1 MPEALT
7 KPGVSFLRARRFGS
21 SSGHRNLSVSQ
32 SVVQGAH
39 RLWVRYRVRLHI
51 LLLAL
56 GSYPS
61 WAQAIKATRGMMRFK
76 EEVYG
81 GGDIKMVRC
90 GRQYYFSIYA
100 PGYPS
105 AAFDDYIRSELH
117 RFVPM
122 ARKANR
128 LSFLFFAVTRR
139 CPLQCEHCFEW
150 ERLNGEETFTQPELQ
165 AVVAHYQQEGV
176 SQFHLSGGEP
186 MVRFSDLEALI
197 AGADKKSEFW
207 ILTSGLNLTRENA
220 RRLKSAGATGV
231 VVSLDHFDAGA
242 HNTFR
247 GSRHAHQWVVDAVRH
262 AREAGLVVAVT
273 VCATRSFT
281 TPENLLHYAEY
292 VRSLGVAF
300 IQVLEPKAVGRYQGR
315 KVSLDWQQLQ
325 VLEDFYTT
333 LNFDPR
339 YKDYPVV
346 LYHGYHQRRIGC
358 LSAGSRNL
366 YIDSEGF
373 INACPFCQSRSYHVR
388 EVLHRGEKGIV
399 PPIMCCPDYG
409 VDSLH

>member
-1 MPEALT
+1 MPHVLS
-7 KPGVSFLRARRFGS
+7 KPEVPFVGVQKFPSTG
-21 SSGHRNLSVSQ
+21 GHRKHATPQ
-32 SVVQGAH
+32 GVVQGAR

-56 GSYPS
+56 RSYGTVS
-61 WAQAIKATRGMMRFK
+61 EAIKATRGMMRFK
-76 EEVYG
+76 EDVYG

-90 GRQYYFSIYA
+90 GRQYFFSIYA

-122 ARKANR
+122 AKKTNR
-128 LSFLFFAVTRR
+128 LSFLFLAITRR

-150 ERLNGEETFTQPELQ
+150 ERLNGEEAFTFQELQ
-165 AVVAHYQQEGV
+165 EVVAHYQQEGAA
-176 SQFHLSGGEP
+176 QFHLSGGEP
-186 MVRFSDLEALI
+186 MVRFADLEALI

-207 ILTSGLNLTRENA
+207 VLTSGLNVTREHAN
-220 RRLKSAGATGV
+220 RLKRAGATGLV
-231 VVSLDHFDAGA
+231 ISLDHFDAGA

-247 GSRHAHQWVVDAVRH
+247 GSRHAHQWVLDAIGN
-262 AREAGLVVAVT
+262 ARAAGLVVAVT

-292 VRSLGVAF
+292 VCSLGVSF
-300 IQVLEPKAVGRYQGR
+300 IQVLEPKAAGRYQGR
-315 KVSLDWQQLQ
+315 KVGLDWQQLQ
-325 VLEDFYTT
+325 VLEDFYKT

-358 LSAGSRNL
+358 LSAGDRNL
-366 YIDSEGF
+366 YIDSEGYV
-373 INACPFCQSRSYHVR
+373 NACPFCQSRSYHVR
-388 EVLHRGEKGIV
+388 DVLHPKEVGTV
-399 PPIMCCPDYG
+399 PPDMRCPDYG
-409 VDSLH
+409 PDSLH